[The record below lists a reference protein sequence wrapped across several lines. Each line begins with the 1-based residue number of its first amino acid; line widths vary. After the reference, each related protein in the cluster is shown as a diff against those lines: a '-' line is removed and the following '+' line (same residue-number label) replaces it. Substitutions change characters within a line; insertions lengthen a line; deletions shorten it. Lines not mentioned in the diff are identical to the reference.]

1 MVDNTILEAVQSFL
15 LARVSPNVRLQV
27 PNDDDVTEYKLM
39 HPNVFIGWVPPPNQ
53 MEDAQFD
60 VDGIK
65 KTLPAMVV
73 GMDDGEDTGQDAGI
87 DIRITCITY
96 NPGLYAPDEG
106 AVVFTPDFKGYRDL
120 LNLLSL
126 IRRKLSEGHLIEGGV
141 ASVGRPI
148 TWGMYPQQ
156 PIGYWVGWVRFR
168 ASFSAL
174 PYVDLLDF

>member
-15 LARVSPNVRLQV
+15 LAKISPNIQLQV

-39 HPNVFIGWVPPPNQ
+39 PPNVFIGWVPPPNHT
-53 MEDAQFD
+53 EEAQFE

-65 KTLPAMVV
+65 RALPAMVV

-87 DIRITCITY
+87 DVRVTCITY
-96 NPGLYAPDEG
+96 NPGLYTPDG
-106 AVVFTPDFKGYRDL
+106 AFTPDFKGYRDL

-126 IRRKLSEGHLIEGGV
+126 IRRKLAEGHLLEGGL
-141 ASVGRPI
+141 ASIGRPI

-168 ASFSAL
+168 ASFGTL
-174 PYVDLLDF
+174 PYLDSKLLD